1 MNLSKNVKVACV
13 KAGQAAG
20 TTAVNSDAIDMTN
33 YDGCLFFASI
43 ATANAGNY
51 LVVEQSDDITFAT
64 KSVLEGTKVVTAN
77 DGEVALVDV
86 YRPLE
91 KQGKYLRASIVRT
104 ASTATGCIYAI
115 QYDGRVKPE
124 DIGALAIS
132 PGASV

>member
-20 TTAVNSDAIDMTN
+20 TTNVNSDAIDMTN

-51 LVVEQSDDITFAT
+51 LVVEQDDAAFAT
-64 KSVLEGTKVVTAN
+64 KSVVLEGTKVVTTT

-91 KQGKYLRASIVRT
+91 GQGKYLRATIVRT